1 MEENSNYKKLIIINK
16 MLQLVLLIF
25 MVAII
30 YIFLSRKPY
39 DLSITIFKLMICI
52 SLVFV
57 LITCLRKRIQKIIV
71 EECDYEANLLYLNKI
86 LKNGSCKTIHQINM
100 LTTYLMLGM
109 YDKAKDVI
117 NQLNRKMPALSSKTY
132 LLVYILNLKYFA
144 ESGDL
149 ENWEDFV
156 NSETSLQMHL
166 DRISNRKRQY
176 FLKKIK
182 LWNEIIKQNWENV
195 VLLLQEMCVKN
206 ESQKIIFSYW
216 YAKANENIGKQ
227 EEADMHYAYVLSHG
241 KCTIYSKWAQN
252 SMKSNVSQE
261 TSVIIKKR
269 QHFDMIVYCAGLF
282 IFALSIICWIR
293 VVYFNTN
300 TETILKEYNFMI
312 NQRDIQQ
319 VYSESFDE
327 YEFHI
332 FIDQRNPEGKFRKA
346 FFEKDIF
353 YYCILKKEGKYYHL
367 LECFKVS
374 PEEMEEYQEFNGYF
388 DEEAVEDVRI
398 TLLQFYIEDY
408 IKKFGEVSERE
419 GYVFP
424 CIGVHSDKEIG
435 KIEVQGNPPELECI
449 KLQETQWYIW
459 KYRNID
465 YKDVKPDFRS

>member
-1 MEENSNYKKLIIINK
+1 

-39 DLSITIFKLMICI
+39 DLSITIIKLMSCI
-52 SLVFV
+52 SLTFV
-57 LITCLRKRIQKIIV
+57 LIYFLKKRIQKIII
-71 EECDYEANLLYLNKI
+71 EECDYGANLLYLNKI
-86 LKNGSCKTIHQINM
+86 KKNESCKTVHQINM

-117 NQLNRKMPALSSKTY
+117 NQLKKKMPALSSRIY
-132 LLVYILNLKYFA
+132 LQVYILNLKYFA

-156 NSETSLQMHL
+156 NTETSLQMHL
-166 DRISNRKRQY
+166 DRISKRKRQY

-269 QHFDMIVYCAGLF
+269 QYFDTFVYCAGLF
-282 IFALSIICWIR
+282 IFALSIICWMRIA
-293 VVYFNTN
+293 YFNTN

-312 NQRDIQQ
+312 NQKDIQQ
-319 VYSESFDE
+319 IYSESFDE

-332 FIDQRNPEGKFRKA
+332 FIDQRNPEGKFWKA

-408 IKKFGEVSERE
+408 IKKFGEVSEKE
-419 GYVFP
+419 GYSFP

-435 KIEVQGNPPELECI
+435 KIEVQGNSPEIECI
-449 KLQETQWYIW
+449 ELQETQWYIW

-465 YKDVKPDFRS
+465 YKDVKTEDIIYDNGV